1 MLEKSLNDKML
12 LTEEEKKELQAI
24 IETSKVL
31 EEMIYKFSNWIFKEN
46 NDYRR
51 GNVSPARFYTWSGLY

>member
-1 MLEKSLNDKML
+1 LDISDFINHSEPELIKNIALMLEKSLNDKML

-31 EEMIYKFSNWIFKEN
+31 EEMIYKFSN
-46 NDYRR
+46 
-51 GNVSPARFYTWSGLY
+51 